1 MGTDDFFKKRRA
13 ERKKRKY
20 EYRQANTNSFLI
32 VTEGEKTEPLYF
44 KGIQKKIKEKM
55 NGRIDIV
62 ETPVIDIYGKGCGTG
77 KLIETTEQLVKDS
90 KVLYQNV
97 WIVFDKD
104 DFEDFDE
111 AIRLGKEKGYQIA
124 WSNQS
129 FEYWLYLHF
138 NYGDT
143 ALHRDNWYEK
153 LDEIFKQYCL
163 GDGRYRKNYE
173 EIYDLVDTYDGVNT
187 AIKNAKRRMAG
198 FCEKSDVPSKY
209 DPGTMVYR
217 LVEQLKQYLDE

>member
-1 MGTDDFFKKRRA
+1 
-13 ERKKRKY
+13 
-20 EYRQANTNSFLI
+20 
-32 VTEGEKTEPLYF
+32 
-44 KGIQKKIKEKM
+44 M

-62 ETPVIDIYGKGCGTG
+62 EAPVIDIYGKGRGTG

-97 WIVFDKD
+97 WIVLDKD

-111 AIRLGKEKGYQIA
+111 AIRLGKEKG
-124 WSNQS
+124 
-129 FEYWLYLHF
+129 
-138 NYGDT
+138 
-143 ALHRDNWYEK
+143 HRDNWYEK

-173 EIYDLVDTYDGVNT
+173 EIYDLVDTYDVVST

-209 DPGTMVYR
+209 DPGTMVYK
-217 LVEQLKQYLDE
+217 LIEQLKRYLDE

>member
-1 MGTDDFFKKRRA
+1 
-13 ERKKRKY
+13 
-20 EYRQANTNSFLI
+20 
-32 VTEGEKTEPLYF
+32 
-44 KGIQKKIKEKM
+44 M

-111 AIRLGKEKGYQIA
+111 AIRLGKEKGYQIG

-173 EIYDLVDTYDGVNT
+173 EIYDLVDTYDGVNI

-198 FCEKSDVPSKY
+198 FREESDVPSKY
-209 DPGTMVYR
+209 DPGTIVYR